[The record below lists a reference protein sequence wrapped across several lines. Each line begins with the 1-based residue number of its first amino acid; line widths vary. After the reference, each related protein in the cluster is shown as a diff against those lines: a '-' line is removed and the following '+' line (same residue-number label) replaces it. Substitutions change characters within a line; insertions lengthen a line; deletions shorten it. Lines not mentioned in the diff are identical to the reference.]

1 MKRGFT
7 LIELLVVIAI
17 IAILAAILF
26 PVFSQAREKARQA
39 SCLSNFKQVGTGIMM
54 YLQDYDE
61 TFPHNRTWGPTG
73 AVVLNWK
80 YRILPYIKNMDV
92 YECPNSRAQISRML
106 GDNERAWRGSQ
117 RDETWAH
124 CHPSSPWYRNDPFC
138 TILQRENLWFPRG
151 YTVNGAVFQT
161 GVQLDANGNAI
172 WATYQRNLSD
182 LEVPAETI
190 WLQDGRNYESDTGP
204 WAIARCWCNPPG
216 DPLGGDVPAPG
227 SPCLNGNVRQ
237 YGWLINHLKG
247 VHFLFA
253 DGHAK
258 WTRIQAAIANNLW
271 KWHCFQRPGEKTFA
285 GGANVKDF
293 ASGDCGGQP
302 DPDTCRNVA
311 QLLVAGEYR

>member
-138 TILQRENLWFPRG
+138 SILQRENLWFPRG

-161 GVQLDANGNAI
+161 GVQLDANGNAVG
-172 WATYQRNLSD
+172 ATYQRNLSD

-190 WLQDGRNYESDTGP
+190 WLQDARNIESDTGP
-204 WAIARCWCNPPG
+204 WSIARCWCAPPG
-216 DPLGGDVPAPG
+216 DPFGGDVPSAS
-227 SPCLNGNVRQ
+227 SPCGQIVRQ

-247 VHFLFA
+247 THFLFA
-253 DGHAK
+253 DGHVK
-258 WTRIQAAIANNLW
+258 WTRVQGAIANNLW

-285 GGANVKDF
+285 GGANVKNFDQN
-293 ASGDCGGQP
+293 DCRQP
-302 DPDTCRNVA
+302 TPDDCRNVA
-311 QLLVAGEYR
+311 SLLVANEYR